1 WVTFSLS
8 AARTKLPVSR
18 IAKKVCKEVRFM
30 SSVKLQNSAIYKYKY
45 HFFEYLIGLPGPS
58 VHANG
63 VSWVIKIS
71 KDVLRSCFCQWCFWG
86 G

>member
-1 WVTFSLS
+1 
-8 AARTKLPVSR
+8 
-18 IAKKVCKEVRFM
+18 M

-45 HFFEYLIGLPGPS
+45 HFFEYLIGLPGLS
-58 VHANG
+58 VHASG
-63 VSWVIKIS
+63 GSWVVKIS